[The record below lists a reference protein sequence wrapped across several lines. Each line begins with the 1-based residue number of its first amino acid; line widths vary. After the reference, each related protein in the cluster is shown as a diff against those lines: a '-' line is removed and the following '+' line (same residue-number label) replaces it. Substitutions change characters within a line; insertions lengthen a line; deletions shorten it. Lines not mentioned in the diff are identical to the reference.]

1 MGEFKKYALIVAGGK
16 GLRMGGDVPKQFQ
29 ILNGKPVLSYSIL
42 SFLEAIPDISII
54 LVLPKVD
61 MGYDVLK
68 SVIKNYKEKFDIKL
82 IQGGETRFNSVK
94 NGLNTVYND
103 GIVFIHDGARPLVSK
118 ELIHRCFEQALEWGS
133 AIPAI
138 KVSDS
143 IRIIEENNT
152 KPVNRDNLCI
162 IQTPQTFRTEL
173 ILPAFETEYS
183 AEFTD
188 DATVVEAFGRKV
200 YLIEGEKRNIKIT
213 TPDDMIIASAY
224 LQKLKS

>member
-29 ILNGKPVLSYSIL
+29 LLNGKPVLSYSIIA
-42 SFLEAIPDISII
+42 FLEAIPDISII
-54 LVLPKVD
+54 LVLPKID

-68 SVIKNYKEKFDIKL
+68 TVLKSFKDKFEIKL

-94 NGLNTVYND
+94 NGLNSVYND

-152 KPVNRDNLCI
+152 RPINRDNLCI

-173 ILPAFETEYS
+173 ILPAFETEDS

-224 LQKLKS
+224 MQKLKK

>member
-29 ILNGKPVLSYSIL
+29 ILNGKPVFSYSIL

-94 NGLNTVYND
+94 NGLNIVYND

-188 DATVVEAFGRKV
+188 DATVVEAFCRKV

-224 LQKLKS
+224 LQKLKN

>member
-200 YLIEGEKRNIKIT
+200 YLIEGEKRNLKIT

-224 LQKLKS
+224 LQKLKN